1 MIAQRSVRVFS
12 SLRLLQRE
20 IRPSVYIYRG
30 SVLAGKLA
38 LIDCLKKPGEFQR
51 ALQLSDELK
60 NTSTLGLAGPQDVQR
75 HLTSHTR

>member
-1 MIAQRSVRVFS
+1 SQRSVRVFS

-20 IRPSVYIYRG
+20 IRPSVYIYR
-30 SVLAGKLA
+30 A

-60 NTSTLGLAGPQDVQR
+60 NTSTLGLAGPQDVKR